1 MFPKNPVHSE
11 GESNM
16 NDDCVFCQIISGDIP
31 SYDVYET
38 DEVLA
43 FLDANPVAKGHTLV
57 IPKTH
62 RERLTDLTG
71 DETAAVFN
79 AARVIAK
86 SFETALEPDGY
97 NVYQTNGEAAGQEVF
112 HSHVHVV
119 PRNHDD
125 DITPGF
131 EPGDLEEST
140 ARKLQQLLRETV

>member
-1 MFPKNPVHSE
+1 MSDE
-11 GESNM
+11 
-16 NDDCVFCQIISGDIP
+16 CIFCQIINGAIP

-43 FLDANPVAKGHTLV
+43 FLDANPVAHGHTLI

-62 RERLTDLTG
+62 RERLTDLTE

-79 AARVIAK
+79 AARTIAE
-86 SFETALEPDGY
+86 SFEAALEPDGY
-97 NVYQTNGEAAGQEVF
+97 NLYQTNGEAAGQEVF

-131 EPGDLEEST
+131 EPGNLKEST
-140 ARKLQQLLRETV
+140 ARELQQLLRENV